1 MKMAANET
9 EPKNSENARIPRCS
23 INSFNNVTI
32 QMPKLNLMCMIPIR
46 RTATALT
53 TALLLLTAICIT
65 AGAQTNQTAPPI
77 NTKANAQTNQSDRT
91 DQASKSTGNAE
102 ARVQVVQAAQ
112 SAQSDQIEENADAKA
127 NSNTFQK
134 AETDTF
140 QLENVFDLEYAT
152 SPQIAPDGKQIIY
165 LRNSMDKM
173 EDRRR
178 SNLWM
183 INADGSRHRPL
194 TSGPNNYG
202 TPRWSPSGDRL
213 LYTSAESGSSQLY
226 IHWMDTGESAKI
238 SALEHSPGGL
248 SWSPDGNRIAFTMFV
263 PKQDQPMV
271 SLPGKPE
278 GAEWSNP
285 AKVIDKLRYRADGAG
300 YLKDGYQQVFIM
312 PAEGGTP
319 RQLTSGDFNHSG
331 TPQWSADGEHLYI
344 SANRHEGWEY
354 APANTEIYRI
364 AFADASIS
372 PLTDREGP
380 DGNPTV
386 SPDGSK
392 IAYTGYDEEYLG
404 YQPSAIYVMNADGSG
419 KRNIP
424 LDLDRN
430 PGNLAWGAD
439 GESLFVQYDNE
450 GNGKIARISLED
462 EGDTQ
467 IQMIG
472 ENVGGTTIGRPYGSG
487 DYSVA
492 DDGTVAYTYTRPGY
506 PGDIA
511 VSGGSGN
518 GNSDTERITHLNDD
532 LFDHKT
538 LGQVEEIRY
547 ESSADGQEIQGWI
560 VKPPNFDP
568 DKQYPL
574 ILEIHGGPFAN
585 YGDRFS
591 SEVQLYAAA
600 GYVVLYTNPRGST
613 SYGKAFGNEIHHN
626 YPGNDYDDLMSG
638 VDAVLDKGYVDDN
651 RLYVTGGS
659 GGGVLTAWIIGKTD
673 RFKAAVVAKPVINWY
688 SFVLTADGTPFFYK
702 YWFPGLPWNNRD
714 HYMDRSPISLVGN
727 VTTPTMLLTGEE
739 DYRTPISET
748 EQYYTALKL
757 EKVESVM
764 VRIPGSGHGI
774 VERPSNLMSKVAHI
788 LEWFEM
794 HE

>member
-1 MKMAANET
+1 
-9 EPKNSENARIPRCS
+9 
-23 INSFNNVTI
+23 
-32 QMPKLNLMCMIPIR
+32 MISIR
-46 RTATALT
+46 RTVLVFSALF
-53 TALLLLTAICIT
+53 LLT
-65 AGAQTNQTAPPI
+65 GVS
-77 NTKANAQTNQSDRT
+77 TKAQPDQPAATNT
-91 DQASKSTGNAE
+91 
-102 ARVQVVQAAQ
+102 
-112 SAQSDQIEENADAKA
+112 
-127 NSNTFQK
+127 NS
-134 AETDTF
+134 TF
-140 QLENVFDLEYAT
+140 QLKNVFDLEYAT
-152 SPQIAPDGKQIIY
+152 SPQIAPDGEQIVY

-183 INADGSRHRPL
+183 INTDGSRHRPL
-194 TSGPNNYG
+194 TSGPNNFG

-213 LYTSAESGSSQLY
+213 LYVGIDENDAAQLF
-226 IHWMDTGESAKI
+226 IRWMDTGESAKI
-238 SALEHSPGGL
+238 SSLEHSPGGL
-248 SWSPDGNRIAFTMFV
+248 SWSPDGEWIAFTMFV
-263 PKQDQPMV
+263 PKQDKPMV
-271 SLPGKPE
+271 ALPGKPE
-278 GAEWSNP
+278 GAEWAAP
-285 AKVIDKLRYRADGAG
+285 AKVIDKLRYRADGPG
-300 YLKDGYQQVFIM
+300 YLEDGYEQVFVI

-319 RQLTSGDFNHSG
+319 RQLTSGEYNHGG
-331 TPQWSADGEHLYI
+331 TPQWSVDGEHLYI

-354 APANTEIYRI
+354 EPANTEIYQI
-364 AFADASIS
+364 TIGDASIT
-372 PLTDREGP
+372 PLTDRKGP
-380 DGNPTV
+380 DGNPVV
-386 SPDGSK
+386 SPDGNK

-404 YQPSAIYVMNADGSG
+404 YQPSALYVMNADGSG
-419 KRNIP
+419 KRKIP
-424 LDLDRN
+424 TNLDRN
-430 PGNLAWGAD
+430 PGNLSWASD
-439 GESLFVQYDNE
+439 NNSLYVQYDDE
-450 GNGKIARISLED
+450 GNGKIARVSLT
-462 EGDTQ
+462 GDLQ
-467 IQMIG
+467 LMG
-472 ENVGGTTIGRPYGSG
+472 ENVGGTTIGRPYASG

-492 DDGTVAYTYTRPGY
+492 DNGTIAYTYTRPSY

-511 VSGGSGN
+511 VTEGGGEIN
-518 GNSDTERITHLNDD
+518 RITHLNDD
-532 LFDHKT
+532 LFAHKQ
-538 LGQVEEIRY
+538 LGQVEEIWY
-547 ESSADGQEIQGWI
+547 ESSADGQQIQGWI

-568 DKQYPL
+568 GKKYPL

-591 SEVQLYAAA
+591 AEAQLYASA

-613 SYGKAFGNEIHHN
+613 GYGKAFGNEIHHN

-638 VDAVLDKGYVDDN
+638 VDAVLEKGYVDED

-659 GGGVLTAWIIGKTD
+659 GGGVLTAWIVGKTD

-774 VERPSNLMSKVAHI
+774 VQRPSNMMRKVAHI
-788 LEWFEM
+788 LKWFEM
-794 HE
+794 HK